1 MVNSFFKNGDKAY
14 SENLNDGVLV
24 GNAFDWTV
32 SIGLPA
38 DNGGVFPNSSAVVKA
53 KVADVCITPNSN
65 LSIGSTISNSSGS
78 SQVYRLTVYPNFNR
92 FGGFKSISL
101 TADSGVTFYI
111 ANKGGTSPIASNLDY
126 DDLSNVPELKVL
138 KEYDI
143 VITIPSNKEVTGL
156 EFVFQSS
163 SASVSGSISQ
173 SNVTGLSDSL
183 TTLNTQVAGLINAN
197 DEIWNYDLTCSDY
210 NPTVNSTVTVTC
222 KVTDFYGEAVTGES
236 VTLYCNGTS
245 VSTSITNNDGVATWT
260 VTCDEWGIQHF
271 SVKNQSID
279 IRVTGYIQTSV
290 NNGMYIIYEY
300 EERVGLRIHIDNP
313 INFTTGIKVI
323 NDWAIPHRLAPRY
336 SIMIVCANGTTATAN
351 TAIGV
356 REANDHEHTEII
368 VKSLTGSDVS
378 REAYAYLEWDKKY

>member
-1 MVNSFFKNGDKAY
+1 M
-14 SENLNDGVLV
+14 

-38 DNGGVFPNSSAVVKA
+38 DNGGVFPNSSTVVKA
-53 KVADVCITPNSN
+53 KVADVYITPNSN

-126 DDLSNVPELKVL
+126 DDLGNVPELKVL

-143 VITIPSNKEVTGL
+143 VITIPSNKEVASL

-163 SASVSGSISQ
+163 SADVSGSISQ

-197 DEIWNYDLTCSDY
+197 DEILNYDLTSSDY
-210 NPTVNSTVTVTC
+210 NPSIDSTVTVTC
-222 KVTDFYGEAVTGES
+222 RVTDFYGEAVSGES
-236 VTLYCNGTS
+236 VTLYCNGSS

-260 VTCDEWGIQHF
+260 VTCDEWGLQDFRVANTNIQ
-271 SVKNQSID
+271 VK
-279 IRVTGYIQTSV
+279 VGGYKTTTPHE
-290 NNGMYIIYEY
+290 YYTLYEF
-300 EERVGLRIHIDNP
+300 EDRVGLKINIFNSITFPTSWRNVNDTIISWSLRPQYP
-313 INFTTGIKVI
+313 ITCVNYNSAVT
-323 NDWAIPHRLAPRY
+323 P
-336 SIMIVCANGTTATAN
+336 
-351 TAIGV
+351 TAIGINV
-356 REANDHEHTEII
+356 NNTGGIQKVEIA
-368 VKSLTGSDVS
+368 VKSLASEISTT
-378 REAYAYLEWDKKY
+378 AYAYLEWSKV